1 MQNVILS
8 TYKILRDSDTITQ
21 GYRVVEKMENN
32 PIFPD
37 PPPALAET
45 KKLLP
50 ELQSAVGD
58 AKGRDVEAVALKN
71 KLKAEVIALLTV
83 LAEYV
88 TVTCKGDRLN
98 LLSSGFP
105 ISGASSTRI
114 DQVISP
120 LEVEI
125 GAVGVASTSLLK
137 RLRGAR
143 IYMHQYTTEPPASET
158 VWHSEMSKFSFHTF
172 NGLTSMARYWF
183 RVEAI
188 SAAGEKLTSQVV
200 TRVIQ

>member
-1 MQNVILS
+1 MRNVILS
-8 TYKILRDSDTITQ
+8 TYKLLRDSDTITQ
-21 GYRVVEKMENN
+21 GYRIVEKMENN
-32 PIFPD
+32 PVFAD

-71 KLKAEVIALLTV
+71 KLKAQLLSLLVV

-88 TVTCKGDRLN
+88 TATSKGDRLQ

-105 ISGASSTRI
+105 ISGATSTQL
-114 DQVISP
+114 DQAIAP
-120 LEVEI
+120 LQVEI
-125 GAVGVASTSLLK
+125 GVPGEASTSLK

-143 IYMHQYTTEPPASET
+143 VYMHQYTTEPPTAET
-158 VWHSEMSKFSFHTF
+158 VWHSEVSRFSFHTF
-172 NGLTSMARYWF
+172 SGLTSMVKYWF
-183 RVEAI
+183 QVVAI
-188 SAAGEKLTSQVV
+188 SAAGDKLTTQIV

>member
-1 MQNVILS
+1 MQNVIVS
-8 TYKILRDSDTITQ
+8 TYKVLGDSDTITQ

-32 PIFPD
+32 PIFPN
-37 PPPALAET
+37 PPSALAET

-58 AKGRDVEAVALKN
+58 AKGRDLEAVALKN

-125 GAVGVASTSLLK
+125 GPVGGASTSLLK

-143 IYMHQYTTEPPASET
+143 IYMHQYTTEPPASDT
-158 VWHSEMSKFSFHTF
+158 VWHSEMSKFSYHTF

-183 RVEAI
+183 RIEAI